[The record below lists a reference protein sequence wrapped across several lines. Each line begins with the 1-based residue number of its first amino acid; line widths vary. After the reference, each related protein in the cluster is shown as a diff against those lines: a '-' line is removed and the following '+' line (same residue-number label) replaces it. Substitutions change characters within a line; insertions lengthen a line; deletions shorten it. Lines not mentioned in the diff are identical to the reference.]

1 MYFKTTHKSK
11 NEFIVIFTYQK
22 NRMETNIVLAIVGA
36 RTFNDIRSFNKHIL
50 EWIAENGKPDKI
62 VSGGAVG
69 ADRLARNFARENKIQ
84 LVEFLPDYNKY
95 GRRAP
100 LMRNTQIVEV
110 CTHAIAFPSREGSGT
125 QDTIRKLES
134 AKKPVTIH
142 YVM

>member
-1 MYFKTTHKSK
+1 
-11 NEFIVIFTYQK
+11 
-22 NRMETNIVLAIVGA
+22 METNIILAIVGA
-36 RTFNDIRSFNKHIL
+36 RTFNNKDIFTKHVE

-69 ADRLARNFARENKIQ
+69 ADMLARNFSKKNNIE
-84 LVEFLPDYNKY
+84 LVEFLPEYNKY

-100 LMRNTQIVEV
+100 LMRNTQIVEL